1 MKLWL
6 RPGLLGNLSAVEKQT
21 ERRAAASEG
30 ALGAPSEEELEPA
43 AAGPP
48 GEPCHGPAKAPSPS
62 EASEG

>member
-1 MKLWL
+1 M
-6 RPGLLGNLSAVEKQT
+6 EKQT

-48 GEPCHGPAKAPSPS
+48 GEPCHGPARAPSPS